1 MQVTLDKLKHLF
13 TPSAAN
19 LEFRTQGFGA
29 FFPRGSRKGVPA
41 QVGRQFSL
49 RLSKVGSR
57 QAHGPLLTMKGSVGR
72 VARSS

>member
-49 RLSKVGSR
+49 RLSKVG
-57 QAHGPLLTMKGSVGR
+57 
-72 VARSS
+72 